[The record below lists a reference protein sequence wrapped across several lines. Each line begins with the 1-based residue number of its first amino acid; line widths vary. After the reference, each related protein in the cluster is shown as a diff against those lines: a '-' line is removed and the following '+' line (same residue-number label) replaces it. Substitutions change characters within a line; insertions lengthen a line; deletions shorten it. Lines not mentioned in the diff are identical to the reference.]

1 MAKRAR
7 KVAVRKSGERRFEK
21 KHYRYGAWTKG
32 KFSEIVVTKGP
43 GRMLFLAGVG
53 AEDEN
58 NGKIRH
64 IGDVAAQNRYAY
76 QKIRKVLAKH
86 GATLNDVV
94 KQTTY
99 VTDIR
104 YYPACGETRR
114 EAYGFPGKPL
124 PAHTM
129 LNVSQLAWP
138 GMLVEIDVIAVVGE
152 K

>member
-1 MAKRAR
+1 MAKRTRQPASR
-7 KVAVRKSGERRFEK
+7 KTKAAGFEK

-32 KFSEIVVTKGP
+32 KFSEAVVTTGP
-43 GRMLFLAGVG
+43 ARMIFLAGVG

-64 IGDVAAQNRYAY
+64 IGDIAAQNRYAY
-76 QKIRKVLAKH
+76 KKIRQVLAKH

-104 YYPACGETRR
+104 YYQACGQTRQ
-114 EAYGFPGKPL
+114 EAYGFPKKPL

-138 GMLVEIDVIAVVGE
+138 GMLVEIDVIVMLPE

>member
-1 MAKRAR
+1 MAKPAR
-7 KVAVRKSGERRFEK
+7 TPASRKADRFEK

-32 KFSEIVVTKGP
+32 KFSEAVVTTGP
-43 GRMLFLAGVG
+43 ARMIFLAGVG

-64 IGDVAAQNRYAY
+64 IGDIAAQNRYAY
-76 QKIRKVLAKH
+76 KKIRQVLAKH

-104 YYPACGETRR
+104 YYAACGETRR
-114 EAYGFPGKPL
+114 EAYNFPSKPL

-138 GMLVEIDVIAVVGE
+138 GMLVEIDLIVMLPE

>member
-7 KVAVRKSGERRFEK
+7 TMTVRKPGAGFDK

-32 KFSEIVVTKGP
+32 KFSEAVVTTGP
-43 GRMLFLAGVG
+43 GRMIFLAGVG

-64 IGDVAAQNRYAY
+64 IGDVTAQNRYAY
-76 QKIRKVLAKH
+76 QKIRKVLARH
-86 GATLNDVV
+86 GAKLTDVV
-94 KQTTY
+94 KQVTY

-104 YYPACGETRR
+104 YYAACGETRR
-114 EAYGFPGKPL
+114 EAYDFPKNPL

-138 GMLVEIDVIAVVGE
+138 GMLVEIDVIAIVADN
-152 K
+152 